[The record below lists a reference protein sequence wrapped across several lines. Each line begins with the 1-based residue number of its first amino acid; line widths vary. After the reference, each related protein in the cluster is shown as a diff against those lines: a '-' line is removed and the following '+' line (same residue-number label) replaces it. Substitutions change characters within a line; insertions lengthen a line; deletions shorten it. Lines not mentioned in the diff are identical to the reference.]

1 MNQYFNK
8 ILHFMFFCHR
18 IPERSFFIR
27 GKQFPICARCT
38 GILVGYLIGI
48 IYLLVTSKYNL
59 ILELS
64 LMVPLAIDG
73 IGQYLG
79 YWISNNKRRFL
90 TGILA
95 GLSTICILRLA
106 SLQGLNAGRYISSKL
121 LL

>member
-1 MNQYFNK
+1 MTKNIDK

-18 IPERSFFIR
+18 IPERSFFIK

-38 GILVGYLIGI
+38 GILVGYFIGI
-48 IYLLVTSKYNL
+48 IYLLLTFKHNL
-59 ILELS
+59 ILEIVF
-64 LMVPLAIDG
+64 MIPLAIDG

-95 GLSTICILRLA
+95 GISTICILRFT
-106 SLQGLNAGRYISSKL
+106 SIQGLNAGRYMASKL

>member
-1 MNQYFNK
+1 
-8 ILHFMFFCHR
+8 MFFCHQ

-79 YWISNNKRRFL
+79 FWISNNTRRFL

-95 GLSTICILRLA
+95 GISTICILKFA
-106 SLQGLNAGRYISSKL
+106 SVQGFNTGRFIASKL